1 MNATTIITNGTPP
14 PNAEI
19 TPTHV
24 NIKIAIYDFRFRWQN
39 QMQMVIDNR

>member
-24 NIKIAIYDFRFRWQN
+24 NIKIAIYMTFVSGGKTKCKW
-39 QMQMVIDNR
+39 